1 MSERV
6 VLQSR
11 INVGT
16 YEGKRVTVEA
26 VIKLKTSSRETTTH
40 KHVKEYYTLSITGS
54 YNGGGGQ
61 CIDTLKKLDS
71 VAIPEQDLTDLI
83 EIWERWHLND
93 MTAHC
98 EHQKP
103 IPVRYDDPEY
113 NHYVWLSGKQCPNG
127 YRYGSAWLIEELPQ
141 EVIDRVDAIF
151 SSQPTAKSITEEW
164 ELTMNGNRG
173 ELTVGD
179 IQVTVDYVGK
189 TNPIK
194 VWGASHHKDI
204 DYKTIYQYLVTCTNK
219 ETNETTSFDFFDSI
233 ENGKKPT
240 FPKDLGYSVIC
251 CIRNDSFTTTAN
263 YPTLESFCSEFGY
276 DADSRKAERT
286 YTACI
291 EQGDKITK
299 VFDADLIETLPQ

>member
-16 YEGKRVTVEA
+16 YEGKRLSVEA

-40 KHVKEYYTLSITGS
+40 KHIKEYYTLSITGS

-61 CIDTLKKLDS
+61 CIDALKKLDS
-71 VAIPEQDLTDLI
+71 VEIPEQDLKDLI
-83 EIWERWHLND
+83 EIWERYHLND
-93 MTAHC
+93 LTARC
-98 EHQKP
+98 EHHTP
-103 IPVRYDDPEY
+103 IPVRHDDPEY
-113 NHYVWLSGKQCPNG
+113 DHYVWLSGKQCPNG
-127 YRYGSAWLIEELPQ
+127 YRYGSSWLITELPQ
-141 EVIDRVDAIF
+141 EVIDRVEEIF
-151 SSQPTAKSITEEW
+151 TSQPKAPSITEEW

-194 VWGASHHKDI
+194 VWGASHKDI
-204 DYKTIYQYLVTCTNK
+204 DYKTIYQYLVTCIHKGTHK
-219 ETNETTSFDFFDSI
+219 TMSFDFFDSI
-233 ENGKKPT
+233 DNSKKPP
-240 FPKDLGYSVIC
+240 FAPSLGYSVMC
-251 CIRNDSFTTTAN
+251 CIRSDSFTTSAN

-276 DADSRKAERT
+276 DADSRKAEKT

-291 EQGDKITK
+291 EQGDKISK
-299 VFDADLIETLPQ
+299 VFDAELIETLPQ